1 MRSLDAEI
9 AERLKYRGVIALHP
23 EQQFNLQLNRFLPTE
38 SAAADVRDA
47 ATRIHN
53 FDDFNRE
60 MVALAEKS
68 EKAGDGYGAVC
79 YYEASRFYLGPEQV
93 AERAELTK
101 KMLDSWVIGWSRYGV
116 ERTTVPYGDFNL
128 RVHHCPVDK
137 PRDVVVMFGGYDSYI
152 EEFTPYAVAM
162 QENGYEAIVFEGP
175 GQGALIDAGSVMT
188 TEWHKPVGAVLDA
201 FKITECTL
209 MGVSLGGCLVMR
221 ASAFEPRV
229 KRTIALD
236 VLTDMLVVTVRTKE
250 LAAQVRE
257 PSGQGARDVAQHFEA
272 LAEGNPTA
280 AFMILQGRR
289 VTGSTSTA
297 EYLQKIGEYVTAN
310 VSSQVTSD
318 VLLMAGQDDTLVPY
332 EQFFEQVQTLSNAR
346 SITTRTFT
354 KHENNA
360 ASGHV
365 NCGNGVTALTVVIDW
380 LDQTLLLNPD
390 V

>member
-1 MRSLDAEI
+1 MRSLDHEI
-9 AERLKYRGVIALHP
+9 ADRLKNRGLLELHP
-23 EQQFNLQLNRFLPTE
+23 EQQFNLQLNRFLPTD
-38 SAAADVRDA
+38 SVAADVRDA
-47 ATRIHN
+47 ATRIHD
-53 FDDFNRE
+53 FDDFKRE
-60 MVALAEKS
+60 MVALAKKS
-68 EKAGDGYGAVC
+68 EQAGDGYAAFC
-79 YYEASRFYLGPEQV
+79 YYEASRFYLGPEQA
-93 AERAELTK
+93 AERAELTE
-101 KMLDSWVIGWSRYGV
+101 KMIDSWVVGWSRYGV

-128 RVHHCPVDK
+128 RVHHFPVDK

-152 EEFTPYAVAM
+152 EEFTPYAVAL
-162 QENGYEAIVFEGP
+162 QENGYEVIVFEGP
-175 GQGALIDAGSVMT
+175 GQGAGIEAGSVMT
-188 TEWHKPVGAVLDA
+188 TQWHKPVGAVLDA
-201 FKITECTL
+201 FKVTECTL
-209 MGVSLGGCLVMR
+209 VGLSMGGCLVIR

-236 VLTDMLVVTVRTKE
+236 ILTDMLDVTVRTKE

-297 EYLQKIGEYVTAN
+297 EYLQKISEYVTAD

-318 VLLMAGQDDTLVPY
+318 VLLMAGQDDTYVPY
-332 EQFFEQVQTLSNAR
+332 EQFFEQVQTLTNAR
-346 SITTRTFT
+346 SISTRTFT

-360 ASGHV
+360 ASGHL
-365 NCGNGVTALTVVIDW
+365 NCGNGVAAVTVILDW

>member
-1 MRSLDAEI
+1 MRALADEI
-9 AERLKYRGVIALHP
+9 TDRLKSRGLIALHP
-23 EQQFNLQLNRFLPTE
+23 EQQFNLQLNRFLPTD
-38 SAAADVRDA
+38 SVADDVRDA

-53 FDDFNRE
+53 FDDFKRE

-68 EKAGDGYGAVC
+68 EKAGDGYAAFC
-79 YYEASRFYLGPEQV
+79 YYEASRFYLGPEQ
-93 AERAELTK
+93 ADERAELTQ
-101 KMLDSWVIGWSRYGV
+101 KMIDSWAVGWSRYRV
-116 ERTTVPYGDFNL
+116 ERSTVPYGDFNL
-128 RVHHCPVDK
+128 RVHHFPVEK

-152 EEFTPYAVAM
+152 EEFTPYGVAL
-162 QENGYEAIVFEGP
+162 QENGYEVIVFEGP
-175 GQGALIDAGSVMT
+175 GQGAGIEAGSVMT
-188 TEWHKPVGAVLDA
+188 TQWHQPVAAVLDA
-201 FKITECTL
+201 FTITECTL
-209 MGVSLGGCLVMR
+209 MGLSMGGCLVIR

-236 VLTDMLVVTVRTKE
+236 ILTDMLVVTVRTKE

-289 VTGSTSTA
+289 VTGATSTA
-297 EYLQKIGEYVTAN
+297 EYLQKIGEYVTAD

-332 EQFFEQVQTLSNAR
+332 EQFFEQVQTLTNAR
-346 SITTRTFT
+346 SMTTRTFT
-354 KHENNA
+354 RHENNA
-360 ASGHV
+360 APGHL
-365 NCGNGVTALTVVIDW
+365 NCGNGVAALTVVIDW
-380 LDQTLLLNPD
+380 LDQTLQLNPD